1 MNKTTTPH
9 ERKRG
14 NPQSMEQEL
23 WFSTNELLEYLG
35 ISHEELDK
43 QRNLFKKGI
52 HFKLARPKETNSQ
65 LLWRIDLIDELL
77 SLPVPPLE
85 REAMLNAVNNRIT
98 CLK

>member
-1 MNKTTTPH
+1 MKKTKTPH
-9 ERKRG
+9 DPKRD
-14 NPQSMEQEL
+14 NAQYMEQEL

-35 ISHEELDK
+35 ISHEELDQQK
-43 QRNLFKKGI
+43 DLFQKGI
-52 HFKLARPKETNSQ
+52 HFKHARPKDTNSQ